1 MKYPWLGL
9 TIALLWFMATFTIL
23 VNTSTNPTTILL
35 VALVATSILSFYGFR
50 VPK

>member
-23 VNTSTNPTTILL
+23 INKATNPTEILL
-35 VALVATSILSFYGFR
+35 AAFVATSILSFYGLR